1 MSANA
6 IPSPGTRRPLR
17 WPLIVGGLGVL
28 TVTMALV
35 APLRADAAASTLG
48 AAAAQSGRYFGTAIS
63 AGRLGDSQYTT
74 IAGREFSMVTPEN
87 EMKMDAT

>member
-1 MSANA
+1 MN
-6 IPSPGTRRPLR
+6 GLR
-17 WPLIVGGLGVL
+17 WSLIVGALGVL
-28 TVTMALV
+28 AVIMALM

-74 IAGREFSMVTPEN
+74 IAGREFNMVTAEN
-87 EMKMDAT
+87 EMKI